1 MDQFYKVHR
10 AIKLNQKTQ
19 LKPNIDINT
28 ELRKIAK
35 HDFQK
40 DFFQFKNKPVFRKAM
55 ENMKEEKRY

>member
-1 MDQFYKVHR
+1 M
-10 AIKLNQKTQ
+10 
-19 LKPNIDINT
+19 NT

-40 DFFQFKNKPVFRKAM
+40 DFFQFKNNPVFRKAM